1 MVKVDTSQGNLVA
14 VSELQSAT
22 TGYAQKMTR
31 KRMKEKVYY
40 GLWRS
45 AFAKAVKETSKP
57 QVSYKQSTS
66 GFQSIKIHCEHTVTY
81 FLLLRISETMQ
92 VSS

>member
-45 AFAKAVKETSKP
+45 AFAKAVKETSKKNEP
-57 QVSYKQSTS
+57 HVSSKQSTP

-81 FLLLRISETMQ
+81 FFCYYTERNF
-92 VSS
+92 